1 MCHHFMKNNNLPT
14 QHTLLILL
22 YVRMPQ
28 ELSQWISN
36 RSFQPHQIL
45 VHGGHEPL
53 ENPFPTFSR
62 DILVITGSISSAP
75 SVANLPVLDS
85 QNVLVNHGTACSS
98 CDSTTKQERHC
109 QLASFILLMWEGL
122 SSEKAMRVCFA
133 AKWRKI
139 LRVMVQQAEL
149 NHLDSWRDPSVI
161 RVSNKQPMR
170 VEAKNPME
178 PM

>member
-1 MCHHFMKNNNLPT
+1 MCHHFMNNNNLPT

-22 YVRMPQ
+22 YVRMSQ

-45 VHGGHEPL
+45 VHEGHKPL

-62 DILVITGSISSAP
+62 NILVITGSISSAP
-75 SVANLPVLDS
+75 SFANLPILDS
-85 QNVLVNHGTACSS
+85 QNVLGTNHGTACSS
-98 CDSTTKQERHC
+98 CDSTTKQETHC
-109 QLASFILLMWEGL
+109 QLASRILLMWEGCQVRRQW
-122 SSEKAMRVCFA
+122 ECA

-139 LRVMVQQAEL
+139 LWVMVQQAEL

-161 RVSNKQPMR
+161 RVSNKQSMG